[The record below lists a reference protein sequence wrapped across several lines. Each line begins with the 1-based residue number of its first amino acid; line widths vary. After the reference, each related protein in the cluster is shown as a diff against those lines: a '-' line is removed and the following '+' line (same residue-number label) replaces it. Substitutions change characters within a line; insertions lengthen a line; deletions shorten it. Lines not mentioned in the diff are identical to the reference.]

1 MIKVY
6 KYMTSISK
14 NMYINKLDD
23 MVNRYNNTY
32 HSTIKI
38 NPADIKSSTYIN
50 FNKEK
55 NKEDHKFEVADD
67 VRISKYENIFAKG
80 YTPNWYE
87 EIVLY

>member
-67 VRISKYENIFAKG
+67 VRISKCENIFAKG

>member
-67 VRISKYENIFAKG
+67 VRISKYENIFSKG
-80 YTPNWYE
+80 YTSNWYE